1 VGNGNGNNNDP
12 DSGSHPSSL
21 PGVIG
26 GVVAVLVL
34 LLVLLAL
41 LLYRYRRTRRVQAFL
56 NKYTPFKATPY
67 TETEKKRS
75 SMGAGLLFTD
85 GCHGDAL
92 MTETN
97 RGTLGYGTMQ
107 PSPVAHPNP
116 TVARPERA
124 DGPPQ
129 LVIAALP
136 TRRPGSPTS
145 PFEVSP
151 LSSTFPQSPPRA
163 VAPRRTS
170 QDSLGGISIASSGVF
185 SPSLLSWPAPPSGA
199 PSVMTS
205 PPASSHGNISD
216 LAAKY
221 KPMTPTPMTPITP
234 TQPFPPRSPVSPS
247 NWQKPSGWD

>member
-1 VGNGNGNNNDP
+1 MVLLV
-12 DSGSHPSSL
+12 SL
-21 PGVIG
+21 TFTHITAFTSLLTDFA
-26 GVVAVLVL
+26 AVLVL

-67 TETEKKRS
+67 TENEKKRS

-97 RGTLGYGTMQ
+97 RGTVGYGTMQ

-136 TRRPGSPTS
+136 TRRPGSPAS

-221 KPMTPTPMTPITP
+221 KPMTPTPMAPMTP
-234 TQPFPPRSPVSPS
+234 TQPLPPRSPVSPS